1 MSRYLALLCAC
12 LILNFPNAA
21 HAIKATELEVSRA
34 GDLDLTC
41 ADLSREAE
49 TMRDII
55 LANEEIKDDA
65 DDKSMGISAA
75 GAVGS
80 MLIGTA
86 TGGVGLAA
94 MGFML
99 DKQTE
104 DRSDKAD
111 AVQDIAEQRRTF
123 VMGIYNAKG
132 CYGPMDHAM
141 TMPEEDDGFFNFTAE
156 PPAVDD
162 RGMTSL
168 NE

>member
-1 MSRYLALLCAC
+1 MYRFLALFCATF
-12 LILNFPNAA
+12 IFGFSTNAY
-21 HAIKATELEVSRA
+21 AIKATELEVSRA
-34 GDLDLTC
+34 SDLNLQC
-41 ADLSREAE
+41 SDLSREAA

-55 LANEEIKDDA
+55 FTNEEIKNDSDNT
-65 DDKSMGISAA
+65 SMGISAA

-104 DRSDKAD
+104 VRSDKAD
-111 AVQDIAEQRRTF
+111 DIQDLAEQRRTF

-141 TMPEEDDGFFNFTAE
+141 SNPPNEGLFERFEDDRNVEFVKADFNQ
-156 PPAVDD
+156 
-162 RGMTSL
+162 
-168 NE
+168 

>member
-1 MSRYLALLCAC
+1 MYRFLALFCAT
-12 LILNFPNAA
+12 LVLGFSSTA

-34 GDLDLTC
+34 NDLNLQC
-41 ADLSREAE
+41 GDLSREAA

-55 LANEEIKDDA
+55 FANEDIKNDSENA
-65 DDKSMGISAA
+65 SMGINAA

-104 DRSDKAD
+104 VRADKAD
-111 AVQDIAEQRRTF
+111 DIQDLAEQRRTF

-141 TMPEEDDGFFNFTAE
+141 SNPPNEGLFEKFDTGTRSAE
-156 PPAVDD
+156 FVKT
-162 RGMTSL
+162 GY
-168 NE
+168 NQ